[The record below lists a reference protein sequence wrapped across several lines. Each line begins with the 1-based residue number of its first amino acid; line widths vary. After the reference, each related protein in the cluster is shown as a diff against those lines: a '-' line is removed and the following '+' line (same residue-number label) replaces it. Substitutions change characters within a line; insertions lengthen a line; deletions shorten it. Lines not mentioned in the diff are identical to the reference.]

1 MRLSPAWLLAILSL
15 SLPSARVFAA
25 DKWVHATSTHFDMY
39 TDESEA
45 AVRPALQHLEASRAF
60 FVNATHTQDPNGQPV
75 RIVAFHS
82 EGDFYKYKPAVYV
95 LVTAYSLPGPAA
107 TIVSHGLKPD
117 NYEGIFREYCQTV
130 LDLSASQLP
139 YWFRAGLAQLYSTV
153 KPGEG
158 TMRLGFPP
166 NRSYQSGTGGISMQ
180 MLIGIDRKAYLESRS
195 KGANDFDTDT
205 DNNAALGKKAAASA
219 GLNHATSDSQDYQ
232 AYTWMLTHMVMFGKD
247 YREKAGQFIATHWRS
262 RQDTAAAFS
271 TIYGRSLQQVLEDL
285 QLYMKQ
291 AGLPIVNPKFVFDKP
306 AAPQIQAMTKEDQDH
321 LIADLG
327 KKGK

>member
-1 MRLSPAWLLAILSL
+1 
-15 SLPSARVFAA
+15 
-25 DKWVHATSTHFDMY
+25 MY

-45 AVRPALQHLEASRAF
+45 EVRAALQHLEAARAF

-82 EGDFYKYKPAVYV
+82 DGDFYRYKPADYV
-95 LVTAYSLPGPAA
+95 LVTAYSLPGPPA
-107 TIVSHGLKPD
+107 TIVSKSLKPES
-117 NYEGIFREYCQTV
+117 YEGIFREYCQTV
-130 LDLSASQLP
+130 LDLSASQIP

-153 KPGEG
+153 KPGDG
-158 TMRLGFPP
+158 TIRLGFPP

-205 DNNAALGKKAAASA
+205 DVNAALGKKAQASS
-219 GLNHATSDSQDYQ
+219 GLNAATTDSQDYQ

-247 YREKAGQFIATHWRS
+247 YRDKAGQFIAALAS
-262 RQDTAAAFS
+262 RTDTATAFS
-271 TIYGRSLQQVLEDL
+271 TIYGRSLQQVLDDL

-291 AGLPIVNPKFVFDKP
+291 AGLPMVNPKFVFDKIP
-306 AAPQIQAMTKEDQDH
+306 APQIQAMTKPDQDG
-321 LIADLG
+321 LLADLG
-327 KKGK
+327 KKAK